1 MAAVVNAPP
10 PRAAS
15 PEQSAARKALSRQ
28 NTEIL
33 VGTLVLIVFA
43 LFIIYAFAGT
53 GIAAKEGYPVTA
65 QFGQVDGL
73 AVGSQVTIAG
83 LPVGQVTKLDLD
95 PKEMR
100 PIVTM
105 TIDRSIKL
113 PTDSSARVATDGL
126 LGPKFIKI
134 DPGGDEETIPPG
146 GHIEYVQ
153 DAVIVERLLQK
164 IVNDAEARHEAR
176 ERGAKGGAGDKKNGA
191 GDKTGAGDKNGA
203 GDKGGTGDK

>member
-1 MAAVVNAPP
+1 MNAPP
-10 PRAAS
+10 LTTTAERA
-15 PEQSAARKALSRQ
+15 AARKAIARQ

-43 LFIIYAFAGT
+43 LFIGYAFSGT
-53 GIAAKEGYPVTA
+53 AIAAKEGYPVTA
-65 QFGQVDGL
+65 AFGQVDGL
-73 AVGSQVTIAG
+73 VVGSQVTVAG

-95 PKEMR
+95 MDGMR
-100 PIVTM
+100 PVVTM
-105 TIDRSIKL
+105 VIDPSIKL

-134 DPGGDEETIPPG
+134 DPGGDDETIAPG

-164 IVNDAEARHEAR
+164 IVNDAEARREERAR
-176 ERGAKGGAGDKKNGA
+176 AGPMCPCPKDGGAGDKK
-191 GDKTGAGDKNGA
+191 
-203 GDKGGTGDK
+203 TGD

>member
-1 MAAVVNAPP
+1 VAAVVTPA
-10 PRAAS
+10 RAAT
-15 PEQSAARKALSRQ
+15 PDRAAARKSLARQ

-43 LFIIYAFAGT
+43 LFIVYAFTGRALAG
-53 GIAAKEGYPVTA
+53 KEGYPITA
-65 QFGQVDGL
+65 EFGQVDGL

-95 PKEMR
+95 PQAMR

-105 TIDRSIKL
+105 IIDRSIKL

-134 DPGGDEETIPPG
+134 DPGGDEEMIAPG
-146 GHIEYVQ
+146 GRIEYVQ

-164 IVNDAEARHEAR
+164 IVKDAEARHDAR
-176 ERGAKGGAGDKKNGA
+176 ARGGGAGKKS
-191 GDKTGAGDKNGA
+191 GD
-203 GDKGGTGDK
+203 

>member
-1 MAAVVNAPP
+1 VAAVVTASAGAATAD
-10 PRAAS
+10 RAV
-15 PEQSAARKALSRQ
+15 ARKALARQ

-33 VGTLVLIVFA
+33 VGALVLIIFA
-43 LFIIYAFAGT
+43 LFIVYAFTGAALAGR
-53 GIAAKEGYPVTA
+53 EGYTVTA
-65 QFGQVDGL
+65 EFGQVDGL
-73 AVGSQVTIAG
+73 AVGSAVTIAG

-95 PKEMR
+95 LKAMR

-134 DPGGDEETIPPG
+134 DPGGDEETIAPG

-153 DAVIVERLLQK
+153 DAVIVERLLKK
-164 IVNDAEARHEAR
+164 IVDDAQARRDAR
-176 ERGAKGGAGDKKNGA
+176 AHGNGNSGNGNSGNNSGGAGKKS
-191 GDKTGAGDKNGA
+191 GD
-203 GDKGGTGDK
+203 